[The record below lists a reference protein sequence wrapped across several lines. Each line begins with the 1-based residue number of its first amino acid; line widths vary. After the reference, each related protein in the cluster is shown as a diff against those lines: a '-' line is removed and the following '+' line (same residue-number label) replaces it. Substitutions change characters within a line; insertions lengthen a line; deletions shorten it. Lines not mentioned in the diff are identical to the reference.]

1 MSAENT
7 ITKDNLEF
15 YLRELAKE
23 YRKLNGTKI
32 KAEIILVGGAAVLA
46 SYGFREMTVDIDAI
60 IEASD
65 AMKDAIN
72 HVGDRYGL
80 PVGWLNADF
89 RKTTSYSDKLYEH
102 SEYLFTRSNVL
113 EIRTIQAEYLIA
125 MKLVSGRRYKKDLS
139 DIVGILYEQ
148 QKQEKPITLEMIDRA
163 VIELYDSWDSVDA
176 YAKAVLEKALAS
188 DDLVFLFKTQMAE
201 EAQAKDAVLEIGKK
215 YPDLITADNINEI
228 IEQARKKKQD
238 RSI

>member
-7 ITKDNLEF
+7 ITKDNLDF

-23 YRKLNGTKI
+23 YRKLNGTKV

-46 SYGFREMTVDIDAI
+46 NYGFREMTVDIDAI
-60 IEASD
+60 IEASG

-72 HVGDRYGL
+72 RVGDRYGL

-89 RKTTSYSDKLYEH
+89 RRTASYSDKLYEH
-102 SEYLFTRSNVL
+102 SEYLFTRSNVM
-113 EIRTIQAEYLIA
+113 EVRTVRAEYLIA

-148 QKQEKPITLEMIDRA
+148 QKLEKPITFEMIDRA
-163 VIELYDSWDSVDA
+163 VIELYNSWDNVDV

-188 DDLVFLFKTQMAE
+188 DDLVSLFEAQMVE
-201 EAQAKDAVLEIGKK
+201 EVQAKDAVLEIDKK
-215 YPDLITADNINEI
+215 YPDLINADNINEI
-228 IEQARKKKQD
+228 IEQARKKKHTN
-238 RSI
+238 

>member
-7 ITKDNLEF
+7 ITKDNLDF

-23 YRKLNGTKI
+23 YRKLNGTKV

-46 SYGFREMTVDIDAI
+46 NYGFREMTVDIDAI
-60 IEASD
+60 IEASG

-72 HVGDRYGL
+72 RVGDRYGL

-89 RKTTSYSDKLYEH
+89 RRTASYSDKLYEH
-102 SEYLFTRSNVL
+102 SEYLFTRSNVM
-113 EIRTIQAEYLIA
+113 EVRTVRAEYLIA

-148 QKQEKPITLEMIDRA
+148 QKQERPITLEMIDRA
-163 VIELYDSWDSVDA
+163 VIELYNSWDSVDA
-176 YAKAVLEKALAS
+176 YAKAVLEKALAT
-188 DDLVFLFKTQMAE
+188 DDLVSLFEAQMAE
-201 EAQAKDAVLEIGKK
+201 EAQAKDAVLEIDKK
-215 YPDLITADNINEI
+215 YPNLINADNINEI
-228 IEQARKKKQD
+228 IEKARKKKHED
-238 RSI
+238 